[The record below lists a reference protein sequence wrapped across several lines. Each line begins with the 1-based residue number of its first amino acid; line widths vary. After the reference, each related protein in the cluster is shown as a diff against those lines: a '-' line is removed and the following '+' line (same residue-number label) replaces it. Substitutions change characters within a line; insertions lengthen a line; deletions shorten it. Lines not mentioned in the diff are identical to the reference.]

1 MKYDVKK
8 MHAFHF
14 LPENSLALSPHTEKY
29 TSVISDIPSGEG
41 MIGDNSYLLLWAKNE
56 IEELNDT
63 YGTEEFMD
71 GIFLIGSDGADNA
84 YGIDVSGN
92 FYEVP
97 FIGMSNREAVKIAS
111 SFNEFIDTLW
121 NR

>member
-1 MKYDVKK
+1 MKYDVEK

-56 IEELNDT
+56 IEELNDA

-111 SFNEFIDTLW
+111 GFNEFIDTLW

>member
-1 MKYDVKK
+1 MMPGK
-8 MHAFHF
+8 
-14 LPENSLALSPHTEKY
+14 NSLERGKTPY
-29 TSVISDIPSGEG
+29 R
-41 MIGDNSYLLLWAKNE
+41 
-56 IEELNDT
+56 
-63 YGTEEFMD
+63 TEEFMD

-111 SFNEFIDTLW
+111 GFNEFIDTLW

>member
-14 LPENSLALSPHTEKY
+14 LTENSFALSPHTEKY

-56 IEELNDT
+56 IEELNDA

-111 SFNEFIDTLW
+111 GFNEFIDTLW